1 MNLYPMVYQI
11 SQGLVASC
19 IYGIGTEVCA
29 VIEVYTLYVLD
40 SHYMLFISNPS
51 QPENSSNPIN

>member
-1 MNLYPMVYQI
+1 MAYLI
-11 SQGLVASC
+11 SQGLEASC

-40 SHYMLFISNPS
+40 SHYMLFTSNPP
-51 QPENSSNPIN
+51 QPEYSSNPIN